1 MAYNYEYPY
10 VDSQD
15 YNDDW
20 LLHAM
25 QEYKAEWSKILEE
38 ITNKWVEYQEQIDQ
52 FKEQVNQEIA
62 NFENSLTQQW
72 TQYQQETNQSLDQ
85 FKNALTEQ
93 WSDVE
98 QEWQDYKKTLTADW
112 TAYQQTQS
120 QLWQEFKTGI
130 EATQDA
136 FRTEVLAD
144 ISTLESAWATYK
156 TTVNNALSAQD
167 TKIAEYKAYM
177 DNYFSNLDLTT
188 EISNKIDGM
197 VSDGTMDTIINTEV
211 FNGLNAKIGG
221 LYKAN
226 SLQIMI
232 GDKLNT
238 YNPGGTTETI
248 ASVFR
253 RVLGLTENQMFS
265 YLATTTSFWL
275 DDNGDGVC
283 DGITMLQIIAS
294 KMTTQQVL
302 NVSDIYLIS
311 AGSFCGVDAHVNAL
325 SSMLRQLYGYIKS
338 TFLNATPHILC
349 TLLPNKNKEVRDC
362 RLRLYR
368 LLLNNT
374 YYGTCH
380 NVYQIFYN
388 KTYFSHTNEF
398 TTIGMELMAHNIYQV
413 AHGGELSLGTATPIK
428 LRRGVSSAQL
438 KVIPEK
444 EGLRITSTGLSITNA
459 SGQLTTT
466 SAAGVCIIGDIDS
479 QSVNTYYP
487 VSMALSCALNIS
499 NTSAGESVMIS
510 GALNVVEKTT
520 GAQEL
525 QFFPLKSS
533 FNFAGFNAFNITVNG
548 VVPWS
553 IF

>member
-144 ISTLESAWATYK
+144 ISSLESAWATYK

-294 KMTTQQVL
+294 KMTTQQAL

-398 TTIGMELMAHNIYQV
+398 TTIGMELMARNIYQV

>member
-25 QEYKAEWSKILEE
+25 QEYKAEWAKILEE
-38 ITNKWVEYQEQIDQ
+38 ITNKWGEYQEQIDQ

-136 FRTEVLAD
+136 FQTEVLAD
-144 ISTLESAWATYK
+144 ISNLESAWATYK

-226 SLQIMI
+226 GLQIMI
-232 GDKLNT
+232 GDQLNT
-238 YNPGGTTETI
+238 YNPDGTTETI

-253 RVLGLTENQMFS
+253 RVLRLTENQMFV

-283 DGITMLQIIAS
+283 DGVTMLQDIAS
-294 KMTTQQVL
+294 KMTTQQAL

-311 AGSFCGVDAHVNAL
+311 AGSYCGVDAHVNAL
-325 SSMLRQLYGYIKS
+325 TSMLHQLYSYIKS

-349 TLLPNKNKEVRDC
+349 TLLPHHQKDVRDC

-380 NVYQIFYN
+380 NVYQIFYS
-388 KTYFSHTNEF
+388 KTYFSHTNKY
-398 TTIGMELMAHNIYQV
+398 TAIGMELMARNIYQV
-413 AHGGELSLGTATPIK
+413 AHGGTLSLGTATPIK
-428 LRRGVSSAQL
+428 LRGGVRSAQL

-444 EGLRITSTGLSITNA
+444 EGLRITSTGLGISGA
-459 SGQLTTT
+459 SGQLTPAPAT
-466 SAAGVCIIGDIDS
+466 GICIIGDIDK

-487 VSMALSCALNIS
+487 VNMTLPCALNIT
-499 NTSAGESVMIS
+499 NTASGESVMIS

-525 QFFPLKSS
+525 EFLSLKNE
-533 FNFAGFNAFNITVNG
+533 FNFTGFNAFNITVNG
-548 VVPWS
+548 VVPWD